1 MKEKAIGH
9 LVKTNPIQSQSKP
22 IGEDQY
28 KTKDPRHKTK
38 DTSLESEVWG
48 LKSGRKG
55 KIDAK
60 CAFTKEYEEKCG

>member
-1 MKEKAIGH
+1 MKIGH
-9 LVKTNPIQSQSKP
+9 LVDTGKTNPIQSQSKP

-55 KIDAK
+55 EIDAM
-60 CAFTKEYEEKCG
+60 CVFTKDYDNE

>member
-1 MKEKAIGH
+1 MRKWTFGGTG
-9 LVKTNPIQSQSKP
+9 KTNPKRTQSKP

-48 LKSGRKG
+48 LKSGSKVKNERK
-55 KIDAK
+55 
-60 CAFTKEYEEKCG
+60 FL